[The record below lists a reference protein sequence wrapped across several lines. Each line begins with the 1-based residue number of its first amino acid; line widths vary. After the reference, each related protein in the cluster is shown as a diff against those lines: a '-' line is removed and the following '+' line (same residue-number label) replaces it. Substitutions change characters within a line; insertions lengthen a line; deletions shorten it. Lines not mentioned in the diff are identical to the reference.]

1 MMGLSNWLHWLAWFV
16 KYFVFVLISALIETV
31 FFAINT
37 GKNGPVMSYMS
48 LTVLF
53 VFLMAYALATITFC
67 FAASTFFSRGLL
79 LSLVTIISFFF
90 VCFASVFC
98 VFCSIGFV
106 PEIMMYRIYI
116 MYAVSKIV
124 LMFVLYFIK
133 LYSCIYL
140 CKRMIIDHTVTT
152 NLN

>member
-79 LSLVTIISFFF
+79 LSRHYYFFL
-90 VCFASVFC
+90 FC
-98 VFCSIGFV
+98 VFCECVLCVLF
-106 PEIMMYRIYI
+106 YRFC
-116 MYAVSKIV
+116 A
-124 LMFVLYFIK
+124 
-133 LYSCIYL
+133 
-140 CKRMIIDHTVTT
+140 
-152 NLN
+152 

>member
-1 MMGLSNWLHWLAWFV
+1 MKMMGLSNWLHWLAWFV

-98 VFCSIGFV
+98 SIGFV

-140 CKRMIIDHTVTT
+140 CKRMIIDHTVTI